1 MLLSVAESK
10 GIRSDLIPR
19 IATGFCGGMAR
30 TSNICGA
37 VSGAV
42 MAINICY
49 GRSDAA
55 SSMEKNYAKV
65 REMIGLFEEAF
76 GTVNCRELIGC
87 DLATPEGQQFFKA
100 NNIIARCKHFSQEAT
115 RMALRIVTESEA

>member
-1 MLLSVAESK
+1 VAESK
-10 GIRSDLIPR
+10 GIHSELIPR

-30 TSNICGA
+30 TGNICGA

-49 GRSDAA
+49 GRSDAE
-55 SSMEKNYAKV
+55 SSTEKNYAKV
-65 REMIGLFEEAF
+65 REMIGRFEEKF

-87 DLATPEGQQFFKA
+87 DLATPEGQEFFKA

-115 RMALRIVTESEA
+115 RMAMRIITESEA